1 MAMAM
6 RSRGSPI
13 LISLFLMRTRT
24 TGRELALKFLFMLD
38 LRGPEVRGELTEFLA
53 TSTAPNEA
61 KQFAK
66 DLIAGYLAD
75 AEAIDARVDRAAENW
90 DIRRMATVDR
100 NILRISTYEL
110 LECRDTPVKVV
121 INEAIEIGKKFGSSK
136 SASFINGILDRI
148 RRSRDE
154 EEPPDAGRDPDHEA
168 SPDGS
173 PSEQSTR

>member
-1 MAMAM
+1 MAAVISSRESRFLFSFFAM
-6 RSRGSPI
+6 RN
-13 LISLFLMRTRT
+13 RT

-53 TSTAPNEA
+53 TSSAPNEA
-61 KQFAK
+61 RHFAK
-66 DLIAGYLAD
+66 ELISGYLA
-75 AEAIDARVDRAAENW
+75 EADTIDARVDRAAENW

-110 LECRDTPVKVV
+110 LGCRDTPVKVV

-148 RRSRDE
+148 RRWRDQ
-154 EEPPDAGRDPDHEA
+154 EEPGDAGDDPDSDA
-168 SPDGS
+168 SPT
-173 PSEQSTR
+173 ERTKR